1 MLATPIYLL
10 MVYFYLQLPMDFSIL
25 SLFCLGVLPIILTAI
40 KFKPVAQRPFLSIFW
55 IIFFINLYLD
65 NLLNHPKSFDVI
77 YRAVIFCP
85 YLLVA
90 GFLPFKI
97 NQLTLLTV
105 LQMGLYIFLNQNV
118 APHIFYQ
125 ELFIFF
131 LLINIFILNHYH
143 GHKTLKTWTYL
154 QFEKKQ
160 TYKKLIKMEHQYR
173 EVYDYGG
180 VARALISEKGEIL
193 DINPEWKNTFKD
205 FLSLGKDCKLIV
217 PFLFESKVEF
227 RQLKKKTNYF
237 LIKNAVKVPNYF
249 LKEDKNSIF
258 QIHTWYSPALRMYFL
273 SFLDTTESILK
284 EKEVAQKEKL
294 VHLGLSAAGCAHD
307 IFNPLSSIIL
317 NLDLIEENNENLKQK
332 YGEDKAFLENTELT
346 SKSLEASNAIK
357 TLIERLK
364 SFTKNL
370 QSTKVRSNL
379 IETIK
384 FANEIFH
391 LPLKD
396 KVSLEL
402 KGDIDS
408 EYFVADHANNFF
420 QVFLNLFNNSYN
432 SYQKEDHLEKKIIIV
447 IKEKKHFRV
456 EIKVIDFGSGIQQNK
471 LKDIFDKPFQTN
483 DTASSGIGLFITK
496 KMIEKVGGS
505 IELQSEEGKY
515 TEVTLNLP
523 FHKKEK
529 ALKEKFKNNLSI

>member
-249 LKEDKNSIF
+249 LKKDKNSIF

-505 IELQSEEGKY
+505 IELQYEEGKY